1 MNYNNNI
8 LEKPLNIA
16 LDVSVLYVES
26 DKNTQLAMIRFLK
39 KKVSRLIIAE
49 DGKEG
54 IDLFFK
60 HRPDILIVD
69 INLPIIN
76 GLEMIKKIRN
86 KTATKIYVTSAYS
99 DRENLLDAIDAGI
112 DHFLVKPI
120 NFEKLGEYLN
130 KDYEEKRLKQQQAQ
144 QTSKN
149 KKSEI
154 YFKELF
160 NNSLVGIYQTNSDGR
175 ILWTNP
181 ALYKML
187 GYSSLA
193 EMSCSINAKD
203 VYVNKEKRKHIISV
217 LDKRGHI
224 NAIESKWVTKN
235 KRYIYVR
242 ETAHKTV
249 DDEGNV
255 IYVGTIE
262 NITREKKAELKL
274 LQIAI
279 ELRNLMNNANIPIIG
294 IDKHK
299 KISEWNTAAQDLFAY
314 KKVDVAGKDFSK
326 LLAPKTEIEKL
337 DKIIQAAFNGN
348 EINNY
353 KCTLKTHLNKY
364 LKTLLNVTVKYDYYG
379 NIKGIMVIVHDIS
392 EIEEY
397 RTTLEKKVTERTN
410 KLKLALEREKELG
423 KLKTRFIAMASHEF
437 RTPLAAINFAAGFL
451 KKYDSKLDTEQ
462 KNKKFQK
469 IETQVKH
476 MTKLLES
483 ILHIEKNEQNQEFA
497 KPQMIRFKD
506 FIEPIIQEA
515 CEQTN
520 YSHKVELSIDK
531 IDDMIYI
538 DTEKGYTIFL
548 NLLINAIKYS
558 PNENTVYV
566 NCYCKNNETIVEIKD
581 LGMGINP
588 KDIELIYDKFHRG
601 TNVETIQGTGLGLSI
616 VKSGVN
622 LHNANISVKSKLGE
636 GSTFTLRFPLN
647 NLPVLMSKPDRD
659 K

>member
-1 MNYNNNI
+1 MNYNNAI
-8 LEKPLNIA
+8 LEESLNTT
-16 LDVSVLYVES
+16 LDVSVLYIEE
-26 DKNTQLAMIRFLK
+26 DKKMRLAMSKFLK
-39 KKVSRLIIAE
+39 QKVSRLSIAK

-54 IDLFFK
+54 LDLFFK
-60 HRPDILIVD
+60 HKPDILIVD
-69 INLPIIN
+69 TKLPLIN
-76 GLEMIKKIRN
+76 GLEMIKKIDS
-86 KTATKIYVTSAYS
+86 KADTKIYLTSEYS
-99 DRENLLDAIDAGI
+99 DRESLLDAIDAGI
-112 DHFLVKPI
+112 DHFLLKPI
-120 NFEKLGEYLN
+120 NFEKLDEYLN
-130 KDYEEKRLKQQQAQ
+130 KDYEEKRLKKQQAQ
-144 QTSKN
+144 SILKI
-149 KKSEI
+149 KKSER

-160 NNSLVGIYQTNSDGR
+160 NNALVGIYQTSSDGK

-193 EMSCSINAKD
+193 ELSASINAKD
-203 VYVNKEKRKHIISV
+203 VYANKEKRKHIVSV
-217 LDKRGHI
+217 LNKKGHI
-224 NAIESKWVTKN
+224 NAVESKWITKYKKN
-235 KRYIYVR
+235 IYVR

-255 IYVGTIE
+255 VYIGTIE
-262 NITREKKAELKL
+262 NITREKKAEFKL

-279 ELRNLMNNANIPIIG
+279 ELKNLMDNASIPIIG
-294 IDKHK
+294 IDKYK
-299 KISEWNTAAQDLFAY
+299 RISDWNAAAQDLFVY
-314 KKVDVAGKDFSK
+314 KKQDVTGKDFSE
-326 LLAPKTEIEKL
+326 LLVPKTEIEKL
-337 DKIIQAAFNGN
+337 NIILQSALEGK

-353 KCTLKTHLNKY
+353 KCNLKTQQNKY
-364 LKTLLNVTVKYDYYG
+364 LKILLNTTVKHDYYG
-379 NIKGIMVIVHDIS
+379 NIKGVMIILHDIS

-397 RTTLEKKVTERTN
+397 KTKLEKKVIERTN

-451 KKYDSKLDTEQ
+451 KKYDTKLDTDQ

-483 ILHIEKNEQNQEFA
+483 ILHIEKNEQKQEFA
-497 KPQMIRFKD
+497 KPQIIRFKD

-515 CEQTN
+515 CAQTN

-538 DTEKGYTIFL
+538 DMEKGRSIFL
-548 NLLINAIKYS
+548 NLIINAIKYS
-558 PNENTVYV
+558 PDENKIYIR
-566 NCYCKNNETIVEIKD
+566 CYCENNKTIVEIKD

-588 KDIELIYDKFHRG
+588 KEIELIYDKFHRG

-622 LHNANISVKSKLGE
+622 LHNADISVKSKLGE

-647 NLPVLMSKPDRD
+647 NLPVPISKSNL
-659 K
+659 KK